1 MELEH
6 KHIIIRAEVMDPP
19 TDPDFINKWVEDL
32 VENIGMKI
40 LIKPQSVYSNV
51 VGNRGLTCITA
62 IETSHITFHSWDEN
76 RYPTVQLDVYTC
88 SHLDINKVLEAL
100 RVFDPIQT
108 DYVIIDRD
116 HLFSIMEK
124 RKIYGN

>member
-6 KHIIIRAEVMDPP
+6 KHIIVRAEVLDPP
-19 TDPDFINKWVEDL
+19 TDTDFVNKWVEDL

-51 VGNRGLTCITA
+51 QGNRGLTCITA
-62 IETSHITFHSWDEN
+62 IETSHITFHSWDESEH
-76 RYPTVQLDVYTC
+76 PTIQLDVYTC
-88 SHLDINKVLEAL
+88 STLDIDRVLEAL
-100 RVFDPIQT
+100 SVFNPTQT
-108 DYVIIDRD
+108 DYVVIDRD

-124 RKIYGN
+124 RKIRGN